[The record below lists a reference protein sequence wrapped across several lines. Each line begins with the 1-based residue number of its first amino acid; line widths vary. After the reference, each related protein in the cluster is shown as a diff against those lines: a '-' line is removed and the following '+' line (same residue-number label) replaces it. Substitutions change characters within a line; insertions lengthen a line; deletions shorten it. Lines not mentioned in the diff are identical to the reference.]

1 MNGEDMVLTIRE
13 SHLESLIRDSERL
26 AVVSDIAWSESDHA
40 LDAIKLIC
48 GKGNIPW
55 EKA

>member
-1 MNGEDMVLTIRE
+1 MNGEDRVVMVKE

-26 AVVSDIAWSESDHA
+26 AVVSDIAWSESYHA
-40 LDAIKLIC
+40 LDAIKPIC
-48 GKGNIPW
+48 GKGDIPW

>member
-1 MNGEDMVLTIRE
+1 MNGEDRVVVVKE

-26 AVVSDIAWSESDHA
+26 AVVSDIAWSESYRA